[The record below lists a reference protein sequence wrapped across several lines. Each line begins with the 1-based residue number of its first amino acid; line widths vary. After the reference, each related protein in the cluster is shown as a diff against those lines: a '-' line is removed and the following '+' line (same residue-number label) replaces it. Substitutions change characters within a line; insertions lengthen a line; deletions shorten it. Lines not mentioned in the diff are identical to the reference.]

1 MMINYDGCHRSFF
14 MFEHSYC
21 KTLCKILTVQ
31 RFTSK
36 PILLQYYFFNLVR
49 FDFMSISHAYATILT
64 EIGEDL
70 NRAGLKDTPQRA
82 AKAFQY
88 LTSGY
93 QQDLAEVTNDA
104 VFPSDN
110 REMVLVKN
118 IEFYSLCEHHLLP
131 FYGRVHI
138 AYLPEGQVLGLSK
151 FARITEMFARR
162 LQIQE
167 NLTQQIAQAVQD
179 ITKARGVAVVIDSA
193 HMCMMMRG
201 VGKQCSTTR
210 TVAYVG
216 EFKEN
221 SSVRQEFLMAVPE
234 QAHS

>member
-1 MMINYDGCHRSFF
+1 MSMQQ
-14 MFEHSYC
+14 SYE
-21 KTLCKILTVQ
+21 KILKAV
-31 RFTSK
+31 
-36 PILLQYYFFNLVR
+36 
-49 FDFMSISHAYATILT
+49 
-64 EIGEDL
+64 GEDVE
-70 NRAGLKDTPQRA
+70 RPGLKDTPIRA
-82 AKAFQY
+82 AKAFSY

-93 QQDLAEVTNDA
+93 AKSLEEVTNDA

-138 AYLPEGQVLGLSK
+138 GYLPEGQVLGLSK

-167 NLTQQIAQAVQD
+167 NLTQEIALAVEQV
-179 ITKARGVAVVIDSA
+179 TGARGVAVVIDSA

-201 VGKQCSTTR
+201 VGKQNSTTR
-210 TVAYVG
+210 TVSFTG
-216 EFKEN
+216 EFKNHTEA
-221 SSVRQEFLMAVPE
+221 RREFLSAVPE
-234 QAHS
+234 SY

>member
-1 MMINYDGCHRSFF
+1 MSMQQ
-14 MFEHSYC
+14 SYQH
-21 KTLCKILTVQ
+21 ILQT
-31 RFTSK
+31 
-36 PILLQYYFFNLVR
+36 
-49 FDFMSISHAYATILT
+49 
-64 EIGEDL
+64 IGEDL
-70 NRAGLKDTPQRA
+70 ERPGLKDTPIRA
-82 AKAFQY
+82 ARAFSY

-93 QQDLAEVTNDA
+93 KKSLEEVTNNA

-138 AYLPEGQVLGLSK
+138 AYLPEGNVLGLSK

-167 NLTQQIAQAVQD
+167 NMTQQISEAVMHV
-179 ITKARGVAVVIDSA
+179 TGARGVVVVIDSA

-201 VGKQCSTTR
+201 VSKQNSTTR
-210 TVAYVG
+210 TVSFVG
-216 EFKEN
+216 EFKDNTEA
-221 SSVRQEFLMAVPE
+221 RREFLSAVPE
-234 QAHS
+234 SY

>member
-1 MMINYDGCHRSFF
+1 MSMQQ
-14 MFEHSYC
+14 SYEN
-21 KTLCKILTVQ
+21 ILEAV
-31 RFTSK
+31 
-36 PILLQYYFFNLVR
+36 
-49 FDFMSISHAYATILT
+49 
-64 EIGEDL
+64 GEDL
-70 NRAGLKDTPQRA
+70 ERPGLKDTPLRA
-82 AKAFQY
+82 AKAFSY

-93 QQDLAEVTNDA
+93 NKTLEEVTNDA

-138 AYLPEGQVLGLSK
+138 AYLPEGHVLGLSK

-167 NLTQQIAQAVQD
+167 NLTQQIAEAIEN
-179 ITKARGVAVVIDSA
+179 ITGARGVAVVIDSA

-201 VGKQCSTTR
+201 VGKQSSTTR
-210 TVAYVG
+210 TVSFVG
-216 EFKEN
+216 EFKTNTET
-221 SSVRQEFLMAVPE
+221 RREFLSAVPE
-234 QAHS
+234 SY

>member
-1 MMINYDGCHRSFF
+1 MSMQQ
-14 MFEHSYC
+14 SYE
-21 KTLCKILTVQ
+21 KILTAV
-31 RFTSK
+31 
-36 PILLQYYFFNLVR
+36 
-49 FDFMSISHAYATILT
+49 
-64 EIGEDL
+64 GEDL
-70 NRAGLKDTPQRA
+70 QRPGLKDTPIRA
-82 AKAFQY
+82 AKAFSY

-93 QQDLAEVTNDA
+93 TQDLEEVTNNA

-138 AYLPEGQVLGLSK
+138 AYLPEGKVLGLSK

-167 NLTQQIAQAVQD
+167 NLTQQIAEAVKAVTD
-179 ITKARGVAVVIDSA
+179 ARGVAVVIDSA

-201 VGKQCSTTR
+201 VGKQNSTTR
-210 TVAYVG
+210 TVSYVG
-216 EFKEN
+216 DFKTDRE
-221 SSVRQEFLMAVPE
+221 VRQEFLQAVPE
-234 QAHS
+234 QI

>member
-1 MMINYDGCHRSFF
+1 MTMQQ
-14 MFEHSYC
+14 SYAN
-21 KTLCKILTVQ
+21 ILTAV
-31 RFTSK
+31 
-36 PILLQYYFFNLVR
+36 
-49 FDFMSISHAYATILT
+49 
-64 EIGEDL
+64 GEDL
-70 NRAGLKDTPQRA
+70 NRPGLKDTPVRA
-82 AKAFQY
+82 AKAFSY

-93 QQDLAEVTNDA
+93 SQTLEEVTNKA

-138 AYLPEGQVLGLSK
+138 AYLPEGHVLGLSK

-167 NLTQQIAQAVQD
+167 NLTQQIAEAVAEV
-179 ITKARGVAVVIDSA
+179 TKARGVAVMIDSA

-201 VGKQCSTTR
+201 VGTSRNQPH
-210 TVAYVG
+210 
-216 EFKEN
+216 
-221 SSVRQEFLMAVPE
+221 VRYHLLVILKPTKKHVVNF
-234 QAHS
+234 

>member
-1 MMINYDGCHRSFF
+1 MSMQQ
-14 MFEHSYC
+14 SYAN
-21 KTLCKILTVQ
+21 ILTAV
-31 RFTSK
+31 
-36 PILLQYYFFNLVR
+36 
-49 FDFMSISHAYATILT
+49 
-64 EIGEDL
+64 GEDL
-70 NRAGLKDTPQRA
+70 NRPGLKDTPMRA
-82 AKAFQY
+82 AKAFSY

-93 QQDLAEVTNDA
+93 SKTLEEVTNSA

-138 AYLPEGQVLGLSK
+138 ASLPEGNVFGLSK

-167 NLTQQIAQAVQD
+167 NLTQQIAEAVAEV
-179 ITKARGVAVVIDSA
+179 TKARGVAVMIDSA

-201 VGKQCSTTR
+201 VGKQESTTR
-210 TVAYVG
+210 TVSFVG
-216 EFKEN
+216 DFKTNKDE
-221 SSVRQEFLMAVPE
+221 RREFLTALPE
-234 QAHS
+234 SL

>member
-1 MMINYDGCHRSFF
+1 MSMQQ
-14 MFEHSYC
+14 SYE
-21 KTLCKILTVQ
+21 KILTAV
-31 RFTSK
+31 
-36 PILLQYYFFNLVR
+36 
-49 FDFMSISHAYATILT
+49 
-64 EIGEDL
+64 GEDL
-70 NRAGLKDTPQRA
+70 QRPGLKDTPVRA
-82 AKAFQY
+82 ARAFSY

-93 QQDLAEVTNDA
+93 NQSLEEVTNNA

-167 NLTQQIAQAVQD
+167 NLTQQIAEAVASV
-179 ITKARGVAVVIDSA
+179 THARGVAVVIDSA

-201 VGKQCSTTR
+201 VGKQNSTTR
-210 TVAYVG
+210 TVSFVG
-216 EFKEN
+216 EFKTDEE
-221 SSVRQEFLMAVPE
+221 VRREFLRVVPE
-234 QAHS
+234 SY

>member
-1 MMINYDGCHRSFF
+1 MSMQQ
-14 MFEHSYC
+14 SYE
-21 KTLCKILTVQ
+21 KILTAV
-31 RFTSK
+31 
-36 PILLQYYFFNLVR
+36 
-49 FDFMSISHAYATILT
+49 
-64 EIGEDL
+64 GEDL
-70 NRAGLKDTPQRA
+70 QRPGLKDTPVRA
-82 AKAFQY
+82 ARAFSY

-93 QQDLAEVTNDA
+93 NQTLEEVTNNA
-104 VFPSDN
+104 VFPSEN

-167 NLTQQIAQAVQD
+167 NLTQQIAEAVASV
-179 ITKARGVAVVIDSA
+179 THARGVAVVIDSA

-201 VGKQCSTTR
+201 VGKQNSTTR
-210 TVAYVG
+210 TVSFVG
-216 EFKEN
+216 QFKTDEE
-221 SSVRQEFLMAVPE
+221 VRREFLRIVPE
-234 QAHS
+234 SY

>member
-1 MMINYDGCHRSFF
+1 MSMQQ
-14 MFEHSYC
+14 SYAN
-21 KTLCKILTVQ
+21 ILTAV
-31 RFTSK
+31 
-36 PILLQYYFFNLVR
+36 
-49 FDFMSISHAYATILT
+49 
-64 EIGEDL
+64 GEDL
-70 NRAGLKDTPQRA
+70 DRPGLKDTPVRA
-82 AKAFQY
+82 AKAFSY

-93 QQDLAEVTNDA
+93 SKTLEEVTNNA

-138 AYLPEGQVLGLSK
+138 AYLPEGHVLGLSK

-167 NLTQQIAQAVQD
+167 NLTQQIAEAVAEV
-179 ITKARGVAVVIDSA
+179 TGARGVAVVIDSA

-201 VGKQCSTTR
+201 VGKQESTTR
-210 TVAYVG
+210 TVSFTG
-216 EFKEN
+216 DFKTNKDE
-221 SSVRQEFLMAVPE
+221 RREFLSAVPE
-234 QAHS
+234 SY

>member
-1 MMINYDGCHRSFF
+1 MTMQQ
-14 MFEHSYC
+14 SYAN
-21 KTLCKILTVQ
+21 ILSAV
-31 RFTSK
+31 
-36 PILLQYYFFNLVR
+36 
-49 FDFMSISHAYATILT
+49 
-64 EIGEDL
+64 GEDL
-70 NRAGLKDTPQRA
+70 NRPGLKDTPIRA
-82 AKAFQY
+82 AKAFTY

-93 QQDLAEVTNDA
+93 TQSLEEVTNNA

-138 AYLPEGQVLGLSK
+138 GYLPEGQVLGLSK

-167 NLTQQIAQAVQD
+167 NLTQQIAEAVQQV
-179 ITKARGVAVVIDSA
+179 TGARGVAVVIDSA

-201 VGKQCSTTR
+201 VGKQHSTTR
-210 TVAYVG
+210 TVSFLG
-216 EFKEN
+216 DFKTNTED
-221 SSVRQEFLMAVPE
+221 RREFLRAVPE
-234 QAHS
+234 QY

>member
-1 MMINYDGCHRSFF
+1 M
-14 MFEHSYC
+14 
-21 KTLCKILTVQ
+21 
-31 RFTSK
+31 
-36 PILLQYYFFNLVR
+36 
-49 FDFMSISHAYATILT
+49 SHAYADI
-64 EIGEDL
+64 INAVGEDL

-93 QQDLAEVTNDA
+93 QQDLVEVANDA

-167 NLTQQIAQAVQD
+167 NLTQQIAQAIQD

-201 VGKQCSTTR
+201 IQKQHSTTR
-210 TVAYVG
+210 TVSFIG
-216 EFKEN
+216 DFKTDKEA
-221 SSVRQEFLMAVPE
+221 RQEFLMAVPE
-234 QAHS
+234 QI

>member
-1 MMINYDGCHRSFF
+1 MQQ
-14 MFEHSYC
+14 SYAN
-21 KTLCKILTVQ
+21 ILTAV
-31 RFTSK
+31 
-36 PILLQYYFFNLVR
+36 
-49 FDFMSISHAYATILT
+49 
-64 EIGEDL
+64 GEDL
-70 NRAGLKDTPQRA
+70 NRPGLKDTPVRA
-82 AKAFQY
+82 AKAFSY

-93 QQDLAEVTNDA
+93 SQTLEEVTNKA

-138 AYLPEGQVLGLSK
+138 AYLPEGHVLGLSK

-167 NLTQQIAQAVQD
+167 NLTQQIAEAVAE

-201 VGKQCSTTR
+201 VEKQ
-210 TVAYVG
+210 
-216 EFKEN
+216 N
-221 SSVRQEFLMAVPE
+221 SSMVTSVMLGQFRDNAATRSEFLGLVK
-234 QAHS
+234 

>member
-1 MMINYDGCHRSFF
+1 MSMQQ
-14 MFEHSYC
+14 SYAN
-21 KTLCKILTVQ
+21 ILIT
-31 RFTSK
+31 
-36 PILLQYYFFNLVR
+36 
-49 FDFMSISHAYATILT
+49 
-64 EIGEDL
+64 IGEDL
-70 NRAGLKDTPQRA
+70 NRPGLKDTPVRA
-82 AKAFQY
+82 AKAFSY

-93 QQDLAEVTNDA
+93 NQSLEEVTNNA

-110 REMVLVKN
+110 GEMVLVKN

-167 NLTQQIAQAVQD
+167 NLTQQIAEAVVYV
-179 ITKARGVAVVIDSA
+179 TGARGAAVVIDSA

-201 VGKQCSTTR
+201 VGKQNSTTR
-210 TVAYVG
+210 TVSFLG
-216 EFKEN
+216 DFKTDQQA
-221 SSVRQEFLMAVPE
+221 RHEFLNAVPE
-234 QAHS
+234 SY